1 MVRGLAMA
9 GTVHAVGVRFLT
21 PSSIIAGRRAKQ
33 LLESLGE
40 KYDVYELD
48 QMDDGSDWQ
57 VSSQLPVYPAE

>member
-1 MVRGLAMA
+1 MQLDRARL
-9 GTVHAVGVRFLT
+9 LT
-21 PSSIIAGRRAKQ
+21 LVFHLAGRRAKQ

-57 VSSQLPVYPAE
+57 VSTNPDPSTPPLLTGLVL